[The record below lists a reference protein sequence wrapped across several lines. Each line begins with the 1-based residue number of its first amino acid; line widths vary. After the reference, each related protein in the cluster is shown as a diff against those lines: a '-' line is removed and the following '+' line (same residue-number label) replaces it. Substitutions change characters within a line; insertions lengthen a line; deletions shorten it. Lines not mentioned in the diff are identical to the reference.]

1 MQICTVLNFTRIKRP
16 VLVALPAV
24 CGAGFMQLSG
34 THLSIPSGC
43 HTPLRRV
50 CCCGPGE
57 QEILMNCCM
66 ACSSSSGRMRVVH
79 VVGVHRKP
87 NTDWFLSKKRRV
99 LLHPRRG
106 GGGIKRYRDPS
117 ACLSQPRLRWLPAA
131 SRPPDMHGLQTRL
144 QTAVL

>member
-16 VLVALPAV
+16 VSVALPAV

-66 ACSSSSGRMRVVH
+66 ACSSSNSGRTRVVH
-79 VVGVHRKP
+79 VVSVHRKP
-87 NTDWFLSKKRRV
+87 NTDWFLSKTRRV
-99 LLHPRRG
+99 LLHLPPWG
-106 GGGIKRYRDPS
+106 GGT
-117 ACLSQPRLRWLPAA
+117 LSDTAI
-131 SRPPDMHGLQTRL
+131 RPPVCPSLGYAGCLQLAGHEICVDCRPPGR
-144 QTAVL
+144 